1 MHVHILGICGTLMGS
16 IAMLARDQGHTV
28 TGSDENVYPPMST
41 QLEQAGVDIANG
53 YSADSI
59 PDSADMVI
67 VGNANLRRGNPAL
80 EAVLNARTPYTSGA
94 EWLGRYLLKNRWVI
108 AVAGTHGKTTT
119 TSMIAWVL
127 ESAELSP
134 GFLIGGVPQ
143 NFGQSSRMGHEPFFV
158 IEADEYDTSY
168 FDRRSKFLHYHPQT
182 LVLNN
187 LEFDHADI
195 FDDLEA
201 IKYQFHL
208 LLRSIPGDGLVIH
221 PHNDTHLLDV
231 IDRGCWTPRLT
242 TGSEQLSA
250 QALTEDYSALAIH
263 LDGKAV
269 GEIHWGL
276 SGRHNASNALSAI
289 AAARHAGVSAETSC
303 EALSAFSGVK
313 RRLEV
318 LHKAQGITIYDDFAH
333 HPTAIKSTLQ
343 GLRARVKD
351 DTIIAVIEPASHTMK
366 KGTHA
371 ETLAESTAG
380 ADEVLWF
387 QTDKVAWDMSM
398 LENSTSRLI
407 SDHITLIRTVV
418 ERARCHS
425 GNLHIVIMSNGPFG
439 RAHREIVQSLRA

>member
-59 PDSADMVI
+59 PDSADMII

-80 EAVLNARTPYTSGA
+80 EAVLNARTPYISGA
-94 EWLGRYLLKNRWVI
+94 EWLGRYLLKDRWVI
-108 AVAGTHGKTTT
+108 AVAGTHGKATT

-127 ESAELSP
+127 ESAGLSP

-143 NFGQSSRMGHEPFFV
+143 NFGQSSRLGHEPFFV

-231 IDRGCWTPRLT
+231 IDRGCWTPRLI
-242 TGSEQLSA
+242 TGSEHLYA
-250 QALTEDYSALAIH
+250 QALKKDYSALAIQ

-276 SGRHNASNALSAI
+276 SGRHNANNALSAI
-289 AAARHAGVSAETSC
+289 AAARHTGVSAEISC

-313 RRLEV
+313 RRMEV

-333 HPTAIKSTLQ
+333 HPTAIKTTLQ

-371 ETLAESTAG
+371 ETLAGSTAG
-380 ADEVLWF
+380 ADEVIWF
-387 QTDKVAWDMSM
+387 QPDNVAWDMSR
-398 LENSTSRLI
+398 LENNKSRLI
-407 SDHITLIRTVV
+407 SDHTTLIRTVV
-418 ERARCHS
+418 ERARSHS
-425 GNLHIVIMSNGPFG
+425 GNLHIVIMSNGSFG
-439 RAHREIVQSLRA
+439 GAHREIVQGLRA